1 MTTNVVDLRN
11 GDRFVVLE
19 PVGGAFGA
27 NEIVLV
33 NLSLTG
39 AQFSHP
45 QPVRIGTRARLT
57 VRHRDVFAAVSAHVV
72 WSHLAKT
79 DRGMVYTTGVKFDEL
94 DPQFAAALNALY
106 KSGVVQRDADSL
118 ERKRQRMIEREAQ
131 RKSQVRVIPS
141 SEPPPT

>member
-1 MTTNVVDLRN
+1 MSIDVVDLRK

-19 PVGGAFGA
+19 PVGGAFGT
-27 NEIVLV
+27 NEIVLI

-39 AQFSHP
+39 AQFSHQ
-45 QPVRIGTRARLT
+45 QPVRIGTRGRLT
-57 VRHRDVFAAVSAHVV
+57 FGHGDVFAAMSAHVV
-72 WSHLAKT
+72 WSRLAKT
-79 DRGMVYTTGVKFDEL
+79 ERGMVYTTGVKFDEL

-106 KSGVVQRDADSL
+106 KAGVVQRDVDSL

-131 RKSQVRVIPS
+131 RKSQVRVIPT